1 MNHCPYS
8 WDLLFIK
15 KLGDHMDIEQL
26 QKRIQWVEEDRR
38 KEKDMIALLENKL
51 VSLEGSLAASLQQ
64 GKSLTSEITRLSAI
78 IVRMDQYDQALL
90 NTRLENKQAIE
101 ELDKALKVRLDESDK
116 VQRVQIKS
124 FDGNFT
130 DLQKQLE
137 LIPKLDKNIQARI
150 DTEIAMR
157 RSLDELREK
166 MDTVRTE
173 EEEYTRTIRLLEDGR
188 RQDAKR
194 IVDLQGEVN
203 ALRKR
208 MDDQRG
214 QNELINTNLHKL
226 ENRLNEIITVE
237 AERRDSMT
245 NFINKQTITQVERD
259 RTWKEW
265 QSRFVSIEN
274 QGVDIETQLVNLDT
288 THREVKRIQ
297 VNLEDLTQRI
307 ERRISEITEVQRLSE
322 DRFRQE
328 WVTFKADDQKRW
340 TNYTLTQEEQR
351 NEATRQFDK
360 LVDQTTHIEDEL
372 QEVKDLLQ
380 QANEL
385 VEKRLQ
391 SILAMAHEWVTTYER
406 TIGHS
411 R

>member
-1 MNHCPYS
+1 
-8 WDLLFIK
+8 
-15 KLGDHMDIEQL
+15 MDIDQL

-38 KEKDMIALLENKL
+38 KEKDAIALLENKL
-51 VSLEGSLAASLQQ
+51 VSLEGSLAASLQH

-78 IVRMDQYDQALL
+78 IVRMDQYDQALIKA
-90 NTRLENKQAIE
+90 RLESKQAVD
-101 ELDKALKVRLDESDK
+101 ELDKALKLRMDESEK

-150 DTEIAMR
+150 DIEIAMR

-166 MDTVRTE
+166 IDAVRTE

-214 QNELINTNLHKL
+214 QNELMNTNLHKL

-237 AERRDSMT
+237 AERRDAMT

-274 QGVDIETQLVNLDT
+274 QAVDIETQLVNLDT

-297 VNLEDLTQRI
+297 ANLEDLTQRI
-307 ERRISEITEVQRLSE
+307 ERRISEITEIQRLSE

-360 LVDQTTHIEDEL
+360 LAEQTTHIEDEL

-391 SILAMAHEWVTTYER
+391 TILAVAHEWVTTYER
-406 TIGHS
+406 TMGHS

>member
-1 MNHCPYS
+1 
-8 WDLLFIK
+8 
-15 KLGDHMDIEQL
+15 MDVDQL

-38 KEKDMIALLENKL
+38 KEKDAIAILENK
-51 VSLEGSLAASLQQ
+51 VISLEGSLAASSEQS
-64 GKSLTSEITRLSAI
+64 KSLSSEITRLSAI
-78 IVRMDQYDQALL
+78 IARMDQYDQALVR
-90 NTRLENKQAIE
+90 TRIESKQAID
-101 ELDKALKVRLDESDK
+101 ELDKSVKLRIDESEK
-116 VQRVQIKS
+116 IQRVQIKS
-124 FDGNFT
+124 FDGTFA

-137 LIPKLDKNIQARI
+137 VIPKLDKNIQARI
-150 DTEIAMR
+150 DIEIAFR
-157 RSLDELREK
+157 RSLDELRGK
-166 MDTVRTE
+166 IDAVRIE

-214 QNELINTNLHKL
+214 QNELINTNLRKL
-226 ENRLNEIITVE
+226 ETRLNELITVE
-237 AERRDSMT
+237 DERRDAMT
-245 NFINKQTITQVERD
+245 TFLNKQAISQVERE
-259 RTWKEW
+259 RTWNEW
-265 QSRFVSIEN
+265 QTRFDTIEN
-274 QGVDIETQLVNLDT
+274 QAVDIEAQLVSLDT

-297 VNLEDLTQRI
+297 ATLEELSQRV
-307 ERRISEITEVQRLSE
+307 ERRITEITEIQRLSE

-351 NEATRQFDK
+351 NEATRQFGK
-360 LVDQTTHIEDEL
+360 LAEQTTHIEDEL

-391 SILAMAHEWVTTYER
+391 SILALAHEWVTTYEHTMGR
-406 TIGHS
+406 SH
-411 R
+411 

>member
-1 MNHCPYS
+1 M
-8 WDLLFIK
+8 
-15 KLGDHMDIEQL
+15 
-26 QKRIQWVEEDRR
+26 RI
-38 KEKDMIALLENKL
+38 
-51 VSLEGSLAASLQQ
+51 
-64 GKSLTSEITRLSAI
+64 
-78 IVRMDQYDQALL
+78 
-90 NTRLENKQAIE
+90 
-101 ELDKALKVRLDESDK
+101 DESEK
-116 VQRVQIKS
+116 VQQVQIRS
-124 FDGNFT
+124 LDGTFA

-137 LIPKLDKNIQARI
+137 VIPKLDKNIQARVDI
-150 DTEIAMR
+150 EIAIR
-157 RSLDELREK
+157 RSLDELRGK
-166 MDTVRTE
+166 IDAVRIE

-214 QNELINTNLHKL
+214 QNELINTNMRKL
-226 ENRLNEIITVE
+226 DTRLNELITVE
-237 AERRDSMT
+237 NERRDAMT
-245 NFINKQTITQVERD
+245 TFLNKQAVTQVERE
-259 RTWKEW
+259 RLWKEW
-265 QSRFVSIEN
+265 QSRFDTIEN
-274 QGVDIETQLVNLDT
+274 QAVDIESQLVSLDT
-288 THREVKRIQ
+288 THREVKGIQ
-297 VNLEDLTQRI
+297 GNLEELTQRV
-307 ERRISEITEVQRLSE
+307 ERRVNEITEIQRLTE

-351 NEATRQFDK
+351 NEATRQFGK
-360 LVDQTTHIEDEL
+360 LAEQTTQIEDEL

-391 SILAMAHEWVTTYER
+391 SMLQVAHEWVTTYER
-406 TIGHS
+406 TMGNS

>member
-1 MNHCPYS
+1 
-8 WDLLFIK
+8 
-15 KLGDHMDIEQL
+15 MDVDQI

-38 KEKDMIALLENKL
+38 KEKDSIALIENRL
-51 VSLEGSLAASLQQ
+51 VSLEGSLSASLQQ
-64 GKSLTSEITRLSAI
+64 SKGLSGEITRLSAVI
-78 IVRMDQYDQALL
+78 ARMDQYDQALVK
-90 NTRLENKQAIE
+90 TRQENKQAID
-101 ELDKALKVRLDESDK
+101 ELDKMVKLRVDESEK
-116 VQRVQIKS
+116 VQRAQIKS
-124 FDGNFT
+124 FDAT
-130 DLQKQLE
+130 IADLQKQLE
-137 LIPKLDKNIQARI
+137 VIPKLEKNIQGRI
-150 DTEIAMR
+150 DVEIGIR

-166 MDTVRTE
+166 IDSVRVE
-173 EEEYTRTIRLLEDGR
+173 EEEYTRTVRLLEDGR

-214 QNELINTNLHKL
+214 QNELMNNNLHKL
-226 ENRLNEIITVE
+226 DTRLNELITVE
-237 AERRDSMT
+237 DERREAMT
-245 NFINKQTITQVERD
+245 TFLNKQAVSQVERD

-265 QSRFVSIEN
+265 QARFDTIEK
-274 QGVDIETQLVNLDT
+274 QGVDIESQLVSLDT

-297 VNLEDLTQRI
+297 AGIEELSQRV
-307 ERRISEITEVQRLSE
+307 ERRITEITEIQRLSE

-328 WVTFKADDQKRW
+328 WVVFKADDQKRW

-351 NEATRQFDK
+351 NEATRQYGK
-360 LVDQTTHIEDEL
+360 LAEQTTSLEDEL

-385 VEKRLQ
+385 AEKRLQ
-391 SILAMAHEWVTTYER
+391 SILAVAHDWVTTYER
-406 TIGHS
+406 TMGNN

>member
-1 MNHCPYS
+1 
-8 WDLLFIK
+8 
-15 KLGDHMDIEQL
+15 MDIEQL

-38 KEKDMIALLENKL
+38 KEKDSIALLENKL

-64 GKSLTSEITRLSAI
+64 GKSLSSEITRLSAI
-78 IVRMDQYDQALL
+78 IVRMDQYDQVLL
-90 NTRLENKQAIE
+90 KTRLESKQAVD
-101 ELDKALKVRLDESDK
+101 ELDKALKLRIDESEK

-124 FDGNFT
+124 FDGNVA

-137 LIPKLDKNIQARI
+137 VIPKLDKNIQARLDI
-150 DTEIAMR
+150 EIAIR
-157 RSLDELREK
+157 RSLDELRGK
-166 MDTVRTE
+166 IDTVRIE
-173 EEEYTRTIRLLEDGR
+173 EEEYTRTVRLLEDGR

-214 QNELINTNLHKL
+214 QTELINTNIHKL
-226 ENRLNEIITVE
+226 ETRVNELITVE
-237 AERRDSMT
+237 GERRDTMT
-245 NFINKQTITQVERD
+245 NFINKQVITQVERD

-265 QSRFVSIEN
+265 QTRFDSIEK
-274 QGVDIETQLVNLDT
+274 QAVDIESQLVNLDT
-288 THREVKRIQ
+288 THREVQRTHA
-297 VNLEDLTQRI
+297 NLQELTQRV
-307 ERRISEITEVQRLSE
+307 ERRINEITEIQRLSE

-360 LVDQTTHIEDEL
+360 LAEQTTHIEDEL

-391 SILAMAHEWVTTYER
+391 SILALAHEWVTTYER
-406 TIGHS
+406 TMGHS
-411 R
+411 G

>member
-1 MNHCPYS
+1 
-8 WDLLFIK
+8 
-15 KLGDHMDIEQL
+15 MDTEQL

-38 KEKDMIALLENKL
+38 KEKDAIAMLENKL
-51 VSLEGSLAASLQQ
+51 VSLEGNLSASLQQ
-64 GKSLTSEITRLSAI
+64 SKGLNSEITRLSAI
-78 IVRMDQYDQALL
+78 ITRMDQYDQALTK
-90 NTRLENKQAIE
+90 TRMESKQAVD
-101 ELDKALKVRLDESDK
+101 ELDKAIKMRIDESEK

-124 FDGNFT
+124 LDGSFA

-137 LIPKLDKNIQARI
+137 VIPKLDKNIQARVDI
-150 DTEIAMR
+150 EIAIR
-157 RSLDELREK
+157 RSLDELRGK
-166 MDTVRTE
+166 IDAVRIE

-214 QNELINTNLHKL
+214 QNELNNTNLRKL
-226 ENRLNEIITVE
+226 DTRINELITVE
-237 AERRDSMT
+237 DERRDAMT
-245 NFINKQTITQVERD
+245 TFLNKQAVTQVERD

-265 QSRFVSIEN
+265 QSRF
-274 QGVDIETQLVNLDT
+274 DAIETQAVEIESQLVSLDT
-288 THREVKRIQ
+288 THREVQSIQ
-297 VNLEDLTQRI
+297 ANIQELTQRV
-307 ERRISEITEVQRLSE
+307 ERRISEITEIQRLSD

-351 NEATRQFDK
+351 NEATRQFGK
-360 LVDQTTHIEDEL
+360 LAEQTTHIEDEL

-391 SILAMAHEWVTTYER
+391 SMLQVAHEWVTSYER
-406 TIGHS
+406 TMGNS

>member
-1 MNHCPYS
+1 
-8 WDLLFIK
+8 
-15 KLGDHMDIEQL
+15 MDIDQL

-38 KEKDMIALLENKL
+38 KEKDSIALLESKL
-51 VSLEGSLAASLQQ
+51 VTLEGNLSASLQQ
-64 GKSLTSEITRLSAI
+64 NKNVNSEITRLSAI
-78 IVRMDQYDQALL
+78 ITRMDQYDQALVK
-90 NTRLENKQAIE
+90 TRLENKQAIDD
-101 ELDKALKVRLDESDK
+101 LDKTIRLRVDEAEK
-116 VQRVQIKS
+116 VQRVQLKS
-124 FDGNFT
+124 IDTTFA

-137 LIPKLDKNIQARI
+137 IIPKLDRNIQARVDI
-150 DTEIAMR
+150 EIAMR
-157 RSLDELREK
+157 RSLDELRGK
-166 MDTVRTE
+166 IDTVRIE
-173 EEEYTRTIRLLEDGR
+173 EEEYTRTMRLLEDGR

-203 ALRKR
+203 AMRKR

-214 QNELINTNLHKL
+214 QNELINTNLRKI
-226 ENRLNEIITVE
+226 ETRLNELITVE
-237 AERRDSMT
+237 DERREAMT
-245 NFINKQTITQVERD
+245 QFLNKQAITQVERE

-265 QSRFVSIEN
+265 QTRFDTIEK
-274 QGVDIETQLVNLDT
+274 QGVDIESQLVSLDN

-297 VNLEDLTQRI
+297 TNLEELTQRV
-307 ERRISEITEVQRLSE
+307 ERRISEITEIQRLSE

-351 NEATRQFDK
+351 NEAARQYGK
-360 LVDQTTHIEDEL
+360 LIEQTTHIEDEL
-372 QEVKDLLQ
+372 QDVKDLMQ

-391 SILAMAHEWVTTYER
+391 TILTVAHEWVTTYER
-406 TIGHS
+406 TMGNT

>member
-1 MNHCPYS
+1 
-8 WDLLFIK
+8 
-15 KLGDHMDIEQL
+15 MDIDQL

-38 KEKDMIALLENKL
+38 KEKDAIALLENKL
-51 VSLEGSLAASLQQ
+51 VSLEGSISASVQQ
-64 GKSLTSEITRLSAI
+64 SQGLSSEITRLSAI
-78 IVRMDQYDQALL
+78 ITRMDQFDQAVVK
-90 NTRLENKQAIE
+90 TRLENKQAVD
-101 ELDKALKVRLDESDK
+101 ELDRTIKLRIDESEK
-116 VQRVQIKS
+116 VQRTQIKS
-124 FDGNFT
+124 FDVTFA

-137 LIPKLDKNIQARI
+137 VIPKLDKTIQARI
-150 DTEIAMR
+150 DIEIAMR
-157 RSLDELREK
+157 RTLDELRGK
-166 MDTVRTE
+166 IDTVRVE
-173 EEEYTRTIRLLEDGR
+173 EEEYTRTVRLLEDGR

-208 MDDQRG
+208 LDDQRG
-214 QNELINTNLHKL
+214 QNELINSNIRKL
-226 ENRLNEIITVE
+226 ETRINELITVE
-237 AERRDSMT
+237 DERRDAMT
-245 NFINKQTITQVERD
+245 AFLNKQAVTQVERE

-265 QSRFVSIEN
+265 QSRFDIIEK
-274 QGVDIETQLVNLDT
+274 QAVDIETQIVALDT

-297 VNLEDLTQRI
+297 GNLEELTQRV
-307 ERRISEITEVQRLSE
+307 ERRISEITEIQRLSE

-351 NEATRQFDK
+351 NESTRQFGK
-360 LVDQTTHIEDEL
+360 LAEQTTHIEDEL
-372 QEVKDLLQ
+372 QEVKDLVQ

-391 SILAMAHEWVTTYER
+391 SILALAHDWVTTYER
-406 TIGHS
+406 TMGTS

>member
-1 MNHCPYS
+1 
-8 WDLLFIK
+8 
-15 KLGDHMDIEQL
+15 MDIDQL

-38 KEKDMIALLENKL
+38 KEKDAIALLESKL
-51 VSLEGSLAASLQQ
+51 VSMEGSLAASLQQ
-64 GKSLTSEITRLSAI
+64 GKSLISEITRLSAI
-78 IVRMDQYDQALL
+78 IVRMDQYDQALIK
-90 NTRLENKQAIE
+90 TRLESKQAID
-101 ELDKALKVRLDESDK
+101 ELDKTLKLRMEESEK
-116 VQRVQIKS
+116 VQQVQIKS

-150 DTEIAMR
+150 DIEIAMR
-157 RSLDELREK
+157 RTLDELRGK
-166 MDTVRTE
+166 IDTVRIE

-214 QNELINTNLHKL
+214 QSELMNTNLHKL
-226 ENRLNEIITVE
+226 ENRLNEITTVE
-237 AERRDSMT
+237 AERRDMMT

-265 QSRFVSIEN
+265 QSRFDSIEN
-274 QGVDIETQLVNLDT
+274 QATDIETQLVNLDT

-297 VNLEDLTQRI
+297 ANLEDLTQRV
-307 ERRISEITEVQRLSE
+307 ERRISEITEIQRLSE

-360 LVDQTTHIEDEL
+360 LAEQTTHIEDEL

-391 SILAMAHEWVTTYER
+391 TILAVAHEWVTTYER
-406 TIGHS
+406 TMGHS

>member
-1 MNHCPYS
+1 
-8 WDLLFIK
+8 
-15 KLGDHMDIEQL
+15 MDIDQL

-38 KEKDMIALLENKL
+38 KEKDSIALLESKL
-51 VSLEGSLAASLQQ
+51 LTLEGNLSASLQQ
-64 GKSLTSEITRLSAI
+64 SKNINSEITRLSAI
-78 IVRMDQYDQALL
+78 ITRMDQYDQALVK
-90 NTRLENKQAIE
+90 TRLENKQAIDD
-101 ELDKALKVRLDESDK
+101 LDKTIRLRVDEAEK
-116 VQRVQIKS
+116 VQRVQLKS
-124 FDGNFT
+124 IDTTFA

-137 LIPKLDKNIQARI
+137 IIPKLDRNIQARVDI
-150 DTEIAMR
+150 EIAMR
-157 RSLDELREK
+157 RSLDELRGK
-166 MDTVRTE
+166 IDTVRIE
-173 EEEYTRTIRLLEDGR
+173 EEEYTRTMRLLEDGR

-203 ALRKR
+203 AMRKR

-214 QNELINTNLHKL
+214 QNELINTNLRKI
-226 ENRLNEIITVE
+226 ETRLNELITVE
-237 AERRDSMT
+237 DERREAMT
-245 NFINKQTITQVERD
+245 QFLNKQAITQVERE

-265 QSRFVSIEN
+265 QTRFDTIEK
-274 QGVDIETQLVNLDT
+274 QGVDIESQLVSLDN

-297 VNLEDLTQRI
+297 TNLEELTQRV
-307 ERRISEITEVQRLSE
+307 ERRISEITEIQRLSE

-351 NEATRQFDK
+351 NEAARQYGK
-360 LVDQTTHIEDEL
+360 LIEQTTHIEDEL
-372 QEVKDLLQ
+372 QDVKDLMQ

-391 SILAMAHEWVTTYER
+391 TILTVAHEWVTTYER
-406 TIGHS
+406 TMGNT